1 MPSILP
7 HNQNKIQVIKYKNII
22 QIFAQNV
29 VQVLFQERDEA
40 SLWL

>member
-7 HNQNKIQVIKYKNII
+7 HKQNKIQFIKYKNII
-22 QIFAQNV
+22 QVFAQNV
-29 VQVLFQERDEA
+29 IQVLFQDRDEA